1 MRPFEIKPR
10 LYVGYELKYGEK
22 AKASSGKSY
31 PKKLKYLK
39 LVKRERGA
47 DGNFKRHDEAHKM
60 LLGDKPTS
68 VPIILASDDVYDV
81 FSIYRGAFSNKG
93 ELMCGRFHGEKHAH
107 RRFSMENLTSN
118 SSSSGQYFSGGDMPK
133 NGVDICPPYQYQCTE
148 SCQIWGAGRCS
159 FHGILYFNINVGE
172 DVYSGASELC
182 ALRISGIYAQ
192 TSLLASLEWIK
203 SITGG
208 ILANLPLT
216 INLHYEKLSK
226 AVSVG
231 GKTIYPDIPK
241 ITVSPGALGMSHF
254 MNVELPR
261 EIKRRADN
269 GYSQKYIDVFKPILR
284 SNYANME
291 VEDEVIEDEKD
302 QEVFSEENEGSED
315 LSVFDDTE
323 YSMSKKRLLYERFGG
338 DHKKIKEFIKESDG
352 KSKEEDYIF

>member
-1 MRPFEIKPR
+1 MRPFDIKPR

-22 AKASSGKSY
+22 AKTSSGKSY

-39 LVKRERGA
+39 LVKRERGS
-47 DGNFKRHDEAHKM
+47 DGNFKRHDEAHKAV
-60 LLGDKPTS
+60 LGDKPTS

-81 FSIYRGAFSNKG
+81 FSVYRGAFSNKG

-107 RRFSMENLTSN
+107 RRFSMENLTSS
-118 SSSSGQYFSGGDMPK
+118 SSSSGQYFSDGDMPK
-133 NGVDICPPYQYQCTE
+133 NGVDICPPYKYQCVE
-148 SCQIWGAGRCS
+148 SCQIWEAGRCS

-172 DVYSGASELC
+172 GTYNGASELC

-216 INLHYEKLSK
+216 LNLHYEKLSK
-226 AVSVG
+226 AVTVG

-241 ITVSPGALGMSHF
+241 LTVSPGSHGMSHF
-254 MNVELPR
+254 MNVELPK
-261 EIKRRADN
+261 EIKRRN
-269 GYSQKYIDVFKPILR
+269 ESSYVSSYSDIFKPILR
-284 SNYANME
+284 SNYSNME
-291 VEDEVIEDEKD
+291 ADNEAIEIDKPQEVI
-302 QEVFSEENEGSED
+302 SEEISSSED
-315 LSVFDDTE
+315 LSVFDDTD
-323 YSMSKKRLLYERFGG
+323 YGMSKKRLLYERFGG
-338 DHKKIKEFIKESDG
+338 DHEKIKEFIKESDE